1 MRWSS
6 TCSPLLLDLETA
18 FNNLSMWK
26 NEFHEFDITPSM
38 EGLKIPFLFSSLF
51 SILIISNAV
60 DTITKTQ
67 SLTGNNT
74 IVSSGGSFEM
84 GFFRPG
90 NSRNQYLGIWYKK
103 ISVKTVVW
111 VANREIPLINSSGVL
126 TIIDPGILALVK
138 GTGTVIWSVN
148 VTGSTQ
154 NRIAHLMDSGNLVV
168 KDVNDTSEKFLWQ
181 SFDYPCDTQL
191 PGMKLGK
198 NFETGL
204 ERHLSSWKSSD
215 DPARGEFKFQCDP
228 RGHPQK
234 ILSNGSVDVFRTG
247 PWNDFGFGGTPN
259 VFYTYGLVYTME
271 EVYYHYELQ
280 SDVISRFDVSYDGHL
295 RRWIWVDLTQKW
307 DIYLTA
313 PTDNCDNYKLCG
325 PNGSCNI
332 GSSPA
337 CGCLSKFVPQNQ
349 AEWGNGDYSSG
360 CVRRTPLDCH
370 KGDGFLKYSRYK
382 MPDTRNSWF
391 DRNMTLRECEMECLK
406 NCSCTAYT
414 HLNIGGGH
422 GSGCLLW
429 FNELIDMRKLSED
442 GPDIYIR
449 MASSELVTAT
459 CYGCYGGQAGHNW
472 KAGKRIV
479 AISVILTGT
488 LILAL
493 GISLYIWKKK
503 WQPKREGRIRHHL
516 GETYYKEAKNED
528 IELPLFHFST
538 ITKATENFAINNK
551 LGEGGFGP
559 VYKGRLEGGQEIAVK
574 LLSKNSKQGVDEFKN
589 EVICIAKLQ
598 HRNLVKLLGYCIQG
612 EERLLIYEYMPNKN
626 LDSFIFAMD
635 EDQSQKMLLDWP
647 TRFHII
653 NGISRGLLYLHQD
666 SRVRIIHRDLKGSN
680 ILLDHEMNPKISDFG
695 LARIFGGN
703 ETVANTKRVVG
714 TYGYMSPEYAIEG
727 LFSVKSDIFS
737 FGVLILEVVSGQRN
751 RGFCHPSHDLNLLG
765 HAWRLYKE
773 GKATE
778 LIDVQLRNSCNLTEV
793 LRSIHVGLL
802 CVQQRPEDRPS
813 MESVVWMFG
822 REGALTHQPKH
833 PGFFTERNLLETER
847 REIEQCSANMVTI
860 TQLEAR

>member
-1 MRWSS
+1 
-6 TCSPLLLDLETA
+6 
-18 FNNLSMWK
+18 MWK
-26 NEFHEFDITPSM
+26 VNNHTKVQLKTYCAVGVLDHSFIKTDEFHEFDITPSM

-51 SILIISNAV
+51 SILTISNAV

-126 TIIDPGILALVK
+126 TIIDPGILVLVN

-154 NRIAHLMDSGNLVV
+154 NPIAHLMDSGNLVV
-168 KDVNDTSEKFLWQ
+168 KDANDTSEKFLWQ

-228 RGHPQK
+228 RGYPQK

-247 PWNDFGFGGTPN
+247 PWNDIGFGGTPN

-271 EVYYHYELQ
+271 EVYYHYELP

-295 RRWIWVDLTQKW
+295 R
-307 DIYLTA
+307 
-313 PTDNCDNYKLCG
+313 
-325 PNGSCNI
+325 CNI

-349 AEWGNGDYSSG
+349 AKWGNGDYSNG

-414 HLNIGGGH
+414 NLNIGGH

-449 MASSELVTAT
+449 MVSSEL
-459 CYGCYGGQAGHNW
+459 GQAGHNW

-479 AISVILTGT
+479 VISVILTGT

-538 ITKATENFAINNK
+538 ITKATKNFAINNK

-626 LDSFIFAMD
+626 LDSFIFAKREALLLYKPVTFLSFMPPSMGTFPFY
-635 EDQSQKMLLDWP
+635 ESRMKDQSQKMLLDWP
-647 TRFHII
+647 TCFHII

-714 TYGYMSPEYAIEG
+714 TDGYMSPEYAIEG

-778 LIDVQLRNSCNLTEV
+778 LIDVQLRNSCNLTKV